1 MLVTTQAALGAGAR
15 SISSEDFSNRAVQRA
30 RASAQ
35 SRAERKPGW
44 IKRRAV
50 VVPDAGGTVVGRSD
64 RRWRAGTTTPS
75 GAGRY
80 PAFFMSAVCRVA
92 VPLLELRQRVHGF
105 RGLLTVGLAIP
116 SWL

>member
-15 SISSEDFSNRAVQRA
+15 SISSSEDFSNRAVQRA

-35 SRAERKPGW
+35 FRAERKPGW

-64 RRWRAGTTTPS
+64 RRWRA
-75 GAGRY
+75 
-80 PAFFMSAVCRVA
+80 
-92 VPLLELRQRVHGF
+92 
-105 RGLLTVGLAIP
+105 
-116 SWL
+116 